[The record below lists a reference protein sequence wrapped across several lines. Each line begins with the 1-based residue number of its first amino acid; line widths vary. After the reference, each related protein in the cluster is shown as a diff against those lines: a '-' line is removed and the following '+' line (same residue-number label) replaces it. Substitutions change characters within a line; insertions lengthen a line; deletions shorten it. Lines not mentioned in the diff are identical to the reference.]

1 MTLGLKLWPSRTCK
15 SNSKHKAYLYLAT
28 VCHALQL
35 KPTTKIF
42 ELKPYISVLE
52 KHWTSIWFIRQEKKN
67 LALRDFLKLTSVQMH
82 RWMKWRR
89 LQKIDSKNDYPENWN
104 LRKTIVTTFV
114 IMLKLFP
121 TANWFLLGGVISSKF
136 KSMFVLLQRLGSVS
150 NNCTWNFK

>member
-1 MTLGLKLWPSRTCK
+1 
-15 SNSKHKAYLYLAT
+15 
-28 VCHALQL
+28 
-35 KPTTKIF
+35 
-42 ELKPYISVLE
+42 
-52 KHWTSIWFIRQEKKN
+52 
-67 LALRDFLKLTSVQMH
+67 VQMH